1 MRLHRGCHAGSLP
14 DRREHSGN
22 PVPLTLALLYACAL
36 HHPVGPLR
44 AGWSGAGSHHMRV
57 SAAASPRYTLMRGG
71 ADPRTASH
79 QRCAHKTTRH
89 HGSSWEKGCG
99 PEDRQPP
106 SVRSQDHSPPR
117 LELGEGVRTRGPPA
131 TIGAL
136 TRPLATT
143 ARAGRRGADPRTA
156 SHQQCAHET
165 TRHFYGSSR
174 EKGWLATDRNR

>member
-22 PVPLTLALLYACAL
+22 PVPLTLALLYGCAL

-57 SAAASPRYTLMRGG
+57 SAAASPRYTLMRRG

-131 TIGAL
+131 TSSAL
-136 TRPLATT
+136 MRPLATST
-143 ARAGRRGADPRTA
+143 ARAGR
-156 SHQQCAHET
+156 
-165 TRHFYGSSR
+165 
-174 EKGWLATDRNR
+174 KGG